1 VAEHE
6 LVIRN
11 GTVVDGSGGACY
23 RADVGIVDGRI
34 STIGR
39 VRGRGHREL
48 DAEGHVVTPGFID
61 GHTHMDA
68 QVFWDRRGTC
78 SCWHG
83 VTTVVMGNC
92 GFTLA
97 PARSSERHL
106 VVRNLERAEDISPA
120 ALAAGIDW
128 SWEGYDGYLDAVEA
142 APKAINY
149 AGYVGHS
156 ALRTWAM
163 GERAFTAD
171 ATDEDI
177 AVMREELRRALVAG
191 AVGLSTSRSE
201 THLTSDDRPV
211 ASRIASWPE
220 VAALVDVVGEFD
232 GTRLF
237 EISVEQGASDTDAGV
252 RNAVFERMGDL
263 AVATGVPVT
272 FGIISPGDDFRS
284 RGLLDLIDR
293 THARGGR
300 MFGQSLPRE
309 ATIVLSFLSRL
320 PYDKLAVWSD
330 LRALPIDAQRQR
342 LRDPELRAALVHS
355 AHGGPY
361 LSGIGATV
369 RPPDYDK
376 IRAVL
381 DPVGPNPTLAQV
393 AAQRRLDPVEAL
405 IELSLEHDLDQFFTQ
420 NVGNDD
426 EKQVLEIL
434 HHPRTVMTFSDSGA
448 HVGYIMESSIQS
460 YLLAYWVR
468 QRQEFTLEEAVR
480 MMTAVPATA
489 WGFFDRGIL
498 REGMA
503 ADINVFDPEMVGP
516 GPLEVDNDL
525 PTGVS
530 RLKQRAVGFKA
541 TIVGGE
547 IVLRDGQHT
556 DALPGRLLRRTSWS

>member
-1 VAEHE
+1 VATHE

-11 GTVVDGSGGACY
+11 GTVVDGSGGASY
-23 RADVGIVDGRI
+23 RADIGIDGGRI

-39 VRGRGHREL
+39 VTGGGHREL
-48 DAEGHVVTPGFID
+48 DAEGHVVSPGFVD

-68 QVFWDRRGTC
+68 QVFWDPLGTC

-97 PARSSERHL
+97 PARSNERHL

-128 SWEGYDGYLDAVEA
+128 SWEGYDGYLDAIEA

-163 GERAFTAD
+163 GERAFTD
-171 ATDEDI
+171 EATDDDI
-177 AVMREELRRALVAG
+177 GLMREALRRALAAG

-201 THLTSDDRPV
+201 THMTSDDRPV
-211 ASRIASWPE
+211 ASRLSSWLE
-220 VAALVDVVGEFD
+220 VQALVDVVGEFD

-237 EISVEQGASDTDAGV
+237 EISVEQDASNPDV
-252 RNAVFERMGDL
+252 EIRSAVFERMGDL

-272 FGIISPGDDFRS
+272 FGIISPGDDFRW
-284 RGLLDLIDR
+284 RGLLDLLDR
-293 THARGGR
+293 THLRGGR

-320 PYDKLAVWSD
+320 PYDKLAVWQD
-330 LRALPIDAQRQR
+330 LRALPHEGQQQR
-342 LRDPELRAALVHS
+342 LRDPELRAALVRS
-355 AHGGPY
+355 AHAGPY

-393 AAQRRLDPVEAL
+393 AAERHLDPVDAL
-405 IELSLEHDLDQFFTQ
+405 IELALEQDLVQFFTQ

-434 HHPRTVMTFSDSGA
+434 RHPRTVMTFSDSGA

-468 QRQEFTLEEAVR
+468 QRQEFSLEEAVR

-489 WGFFDRGIL
+489 WGFADRGIL
-498 REGMA
+498 REGMV
-503 ADINVFDPEMVGP
+503 ADVNVFDPDTVGP
-516 GPLEVDNDL
+516 AALEVDNDL

-530 RLKQRAVGFKA
+530 RLKQRAVGFEA

-547 IVLRDGQHT
+547 IVLLDGEHT
-556 DALPGRLLRRTSWS
+556 GALPGQVLRRS